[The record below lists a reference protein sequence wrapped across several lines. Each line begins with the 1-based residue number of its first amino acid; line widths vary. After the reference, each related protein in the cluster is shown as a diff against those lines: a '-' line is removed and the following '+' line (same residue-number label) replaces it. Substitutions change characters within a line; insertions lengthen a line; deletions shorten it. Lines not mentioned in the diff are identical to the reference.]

1 MKKWFLT
8 SLLVLLSVFT
18 AGKSDA
24 QVTPESLFSDTPSFL
39 KIDEAFVLEYEQKDD
54 ELIIKW
60 DIAEGYYLYKK
71 QFKTKPKNVE
81 LGEPVFPAAVE
92 IEDEFFGISEV
103 FFEDMEITYP
113 IISAEQDGSVAL
125 RFQGCAEAGLCYPPT
140 TKVIYLNASGQSSQ
154 NATITEQVSA
164 NTEQSASEQFT
175 LLEQLLSDQSTLIK
189 LGVLLLAGIGLAFT
203 PCVYPM
209 YPIISSI
216 VLGKDRKQVSLSNA
230 FVLSFV
236 YVQGMAIMYSVL
248 GLVVASAG
256 AQFQAALQHPVLLS
270 IFIVLFVLL
279 ALAMFGV
286 YEIQLPSKWQE
297 KLNALS
303 NTQKRGNLV
312 GVFIMGILSGLI
324 ASPCTTAPLT
334 AVLLLVA
341 QSDSMLFGFTAL
353 YTLSIG
359 MGIPLILF
367 AMTGGKILPKAGNWM
382 NVIKVIFG
390 FMMLSVAILFVE
402 RFIVADWTSL
412 LWAALLIAT
421 FGYLFAVNQETTFSF
436 GKGVR
441 STVIVIGLVF
451 AGLFSIQSLHKN
463 DVFTSFLPG
472 LSFAQISEKGG
483 HPEFTVVKNLDDF
496 EEKLAAATAE
506 GRSVMVDLYADWCIA
521 CKEFEAYTFPN
532 PDVVQALKNTEW
544 MQIDLTH
551 NTPENI
557 AFQEEFSV
565 LGLPTILFFD
575 NEGDEL
581 ERARVTGFMNAE
593 KFAAHVNNNL
603 NKP

>member
-1 MKKWFLT
+1 MSFSNVIKKLFVT
-8 SLLVLLSVFT
+8 SFVILLALSFFQK
-18 AGKSDA
+18 GIA
-24 QVTPESLFSDTPSFL
+24 QETPESLFADSPTFL
-39 KIDEAFVLEYEQKDD
+39 KVEEAFVLNHEQKG
-54 ELIIKW
+54 EQLIIKW

-71 QFKTKPKNVE
+71 QFKTSLTDVE
-81 LGEPVFPAAVE
+81 LGEPSFPPAVE

-103 FFEDMEITYP
+103 FLEDMEIVYP
-113 IISAEQDGSVAL
+113 IIGAKQDGSVAL
-125 RFQGCAEAGLCYPPT
+125 RYQGCAEAGLCYPPT
-140 TKVIYLNASGQSSQ
+140 TKVIYLNATGDSQ
-154 NATITEQVSA
+154 QLKSEVGTSDPQQATSA
-164 NTEQSASEQFT
+164 QFT

-230 FVLSFV
+230 FVLSLV

-248 GLVVASAG
+248 GLIVASAG

-312 GVFIMGILSGLI
+312 GVFIMGVLSGLI

-341 QSDSMLFGFTAL
+341 QSDSLVFGFTAL

-382 NVIKVIFG
+382 NVVKVVFG
-390 FMMLSVAILFVE
+390 FMMLSVAILFIE
-402 RFIVADWTSL
+402 RFIIADWTSL
-412 LWAALLIAT
+412 LWAVLLIAA
-421 FGYLFAVNQETTFSF
+421 FGYLFTVNQETKLSF

-441 STVIVIGLVF
+441 STIIVIGFVY
-451 AGLFSIQSLHKN
+451 AGLFSIQSLQKN
-463 DVFTSFLPG
+463 NILTSALPSIG
-472 LSFAQISEKGG
+472 TSA
-483 HPEFTVVKNLDDF
+483 
-496 EEKLAAATAE
+496 
-506 GRSVMVDLYADWCIA
+506 
-521 CKEFEAYTFPN
+521 
-532 PDVVQALKNTEW
+532 
-544 MQIDLTH
+544 
-551 NTPENI
+551 
-557 AFQEEFSV
+557 
-565 LGLPTILFFD
+565 
-575 NEGDEL
+575 
-581 ERARVTGFMNAE
+581 
-593 KFAAHVNNNL
+593 
-603 NKP
+603 

>member
-1 MKKWFLT
+1 MIKLFLMGI
-8 SLLVLLSVFT
+8 LCLVTVTFSQN
-18 AGKSDA
+18 SNA
-24 QVTPESLFSDTPSFL
+24 QQTPESLFSDSPTFL
-39 KIDEAFVLEYEQKDD
+39 KVDEAFKLDFEQTDD
-54 ELIIKW
+54 KLIVKW

-71 QFKTKPKNVE
+71 QFKTSLKNVE
-81 LGEPVFPAAVE
+81 LGDPVFPPAVE
-92 IEDEFFGISEV
+92 IEDEFFGVSEV
-103 FFEDMEITYP
+103 FFEDMEIVYP

-140 TKVIYLNASGQSSQ
+140 TNVIYLNATGVQTNTGADSPSEKGNQ
-154 NATITEQVSA
+154 AT
-164 NTEQSASEQFT
+164 SEQFT
-175 LLEQLLSDQSTLIK
+175 LLEQLLSDQSTIIK

-216 VLGKDRKQVSLSNA
+216 VLGKDRKQVSMSNA
-230 FVLSFV
+230 FILSFV
-236 YVQGMAIMYSVL
+236 YVQGMALMYSVL
-248 GLVVASAG
+248 GLIVASAG
-256 AQFQAALQHPVLLS
+256 AQFQSALQHPVLLS

-334 AVLLLVA
+334 AVLLLVS
-341 QSDSMLFGFTAL
+341 QSDSLVFGFTAL
-353 YTLSIG
+353 YTLSLG

-382 NVIKVIFG
+382 NVIKVVFG

-402 RFIVADWTSL
+402 RFIVASWTSL
-412 LWAALLIAT
+412 LWSVLLIAAL
-421 FGYLFAVNQETTFSF
+421 GYLFTVNQDTKLSF
-436 GKGVR
+436 AKGVR
-441 STVIVIGLVF
+441 STIIVIGFVY
-451 AGLFSIQSLHKN
+451 AGIFSIQSLHKN
-463 DVFTSFLPG
+463 NILTSVLPSIG
-472 LSFAQISEKGG
+472 VSATQQKAS
-483 HPEFTVVKNLDDF
+483 HPEFTVVKNLQDF
-496 EEKLAAATAE
+496 EQKLAEATAN
-506 GRSVMVDLYADWCIA
+506 GRSVMLDLYADWCIA
-521 CKEFEAYTFPN
+521 CKEFEAYTFPDAN
-532 PDVVQALKNTEW
+532 VVKALGNTEW

-557 AFQEEFSV
+557 EFQEAFAV
-565 LGLPTILFFD
+565 LGLPTILFF
-575 NEGDEL
+575 NEDGKEL
-581 ERARVTGFMNAE
+581 DRARVTGFMNAE
-593 KFAAHVNNNL
+593 NFANHINSAL
-603 NKP
+603 N

>member
-18 AGKSDA
+18 VSKGDA

-39 KIDEAFVLEYEQKDD
+39 KVDEAFVLDYEQKDD

-103 FFEDMEITYP
+103 FFEDMQITYP
-113 IISAEQDGSVAL
+113 IISAKQDGSVAL

-140 TKVIYLNASGQSSQ
+140 TKIIYLNASVQSSQ
-154 NATITEQVSA
+154 NTTSTEQA
-164 NTEQSASEQFT
+164 NVNTDQNASEQFT

-256 AQFQAALQHPVLLS
+256 AQFQAALQHPILLS

-279 ALAMFGV
+279 ALAMFGA

-312 GVFIMGILSGLI
+312 GVFIMGVLSGLI

-441 STVIVIGLVF
+441 GTVIVIGLVF

-463 DVFTSFLPG
+463 DIFTSFLPG
-472 LSFAQISEKGG
+472 LSFAQISDKGA
-483 HPEFTVVKNLDDF
+483 HPEFTVVKNLEDF

-521 CKEFEAYTFPN
+521 CKEFEAYTFPDS
-532 PDVVQALKNTEW
+532 DVVQALKDTEW

-575 NEGDEL
+575 KEGNEL

-593 KFAAHVNNNL
+593 KFAAHVNSNL
-603 NKP
+603 N